1 MADGIE
7 STKECYSDLFFG
19 SERENGQ
26 STDGD
31 EERDERWLESRAD
44 MGV

>member
-1 MADGIE
+1 MVDDVVFIGSRGGRSRVDIIGEWSIE
-7 STKECYSDLFFG
+7 C
-19 SERENGQ
+19 
-26 STDGD
+26 GD

>member
-1 MADGIE
+1 MADGIR
-7 STKECYSDLFFG
+7 STNECYSDLFSVLRG
-19 SERENGQ
+19 ENGQ
-26 STDGD
+26 STDDD